1 MATQSKALA
10 PMEQFR
16 DACNARK
23 AQWAA
28 ILPRHVSP
36 ERFARSI
43 ILAAARS
50 PALLNADKTSL
61 FLAAQQA
68 AQLGLDCS
76 GTLGSAYLIPY
87 SGKVTLVIGYRG
99 LIDLARRSKEIVSI
113 QAQVVHEKDTFNVT
127 LGTSPAIVHVPNFAE
142 EDRGNVIAAYAV
154 AELVGG
160 GRQFEVMTRSQLDAI
175 KRRSKASGSG
185 PWITDPEEM
194 QRKTVLRRLA
204 KWLPLSPELAD
215 ALTAEATSD
224 DGAGSDMAIAAASEI
239 ADTPAEMAS
248 VQVEPPA
255 RQPGEEG

>member
-1 MATQSKALA
+1 MASAVQ
-10 PMEQFR
+10 PMNDFR

-28 ILPRHVSP
+28 ILPKHVSP

-43 ILAAARS
+43 VLAAARS
-50 PALLNADKTSL
+50 PALLTADKPSL

-113 QAQVVHEKDTFNVT
+113 QAQVVHESDKFNVT
-127 LGTSPAIVHVPNFAE
+127 LGTEPSIVHVPNFTV
-142 EDRGNVIAAYAV
+142 EDRGPVIAAYAV

-160 GRQFEVMTRSQLDAI
+160 GRQFEVMTRGQLDAI

-185 PWITDPEEM
+185 PWVTDTEEM

-204 KWLPLSPELAD
+204 KWLPLSPEMAD
-215 ALTAEATSD
+215 ALIADSGD
-224 DGAGSDMAIAAASEI
+224 VDGTDSSAAIAAATDI
-239 ADTPAEMAS
+239 AAVPESPRESAS
-248 VQVEPPA
+248 VTVESV
-255 RQPGEEG
+255 REPGAEG

>member
-1 MATQSKALA
+1 MTTQTKALQ

-23 AQWAA
+23 AQWAS

-50 PALLNADKTSL
+50 PALLNADKPSL

-127 LGTSPAIVHVPNFAE
+127 LGTEPTIVHVPNFAE
-142 EDRGNVIAAYAV
+142 EDRGSVIAAYAV

-160 GRQFEVMTRSQLDAI
+160 GRQFEVMTRAQLDGI

-185 PWITDPEEM
+185 PWVTDTEEM

-215 ALTAEATSD
+215 ALIAEATSN
-224 DGAGSDMAIAAASEI
+224 DGEGSDMAIAAASEI
-239 ADTPAEMAS
+239 ADTPSAEVAS
-248 VQVEPPA
+248 VRVEA
-255 RQPGEEG
+255 VREPGAEG